1 MMLSTSSLRPTP
13 TRYAIVAWPAS
24 WVAMKV
30 FSSIVYSTGCASP
43 ISSVSFACWTSAQS
57 MASRP
62 SRRHQTS
69 ASSKRCSIIT
79 GEYWNVIAASWSR
92 RSSLSSSGTWAFLFR

>member
-13 TRYAIVAWPAS
+13 TRYATTAWPAS
-24 WVAMKV
+24 WVAMNC
-30 FSSIVYSTGCASP
+30 FSSTVYSTGCLSP
-43 ISSVSFACWTSAQS
+43 ISSVSFACWMSGHS
-57 MASRP
+57 IASRP

-79 GEYWNVIAASWSR
+79 GEYPNVIAASWSR
-92 RSSLSSSGTWAFLFR
+92 RSSLSSSGTCAFFAR